1 MIRFDS
7 AAIQK
12 LFPKVSPI
20 TAYYSSSK
28 TWVFPFF
35 VFFLFFVNSIERAT
49 VRAVSNGI
57 RLIPA
62 WHSISR
68 QKKMAYSTGLN

>member
-12 LFPKVSPI
+12 VFPKVSPI

-28 TWVFPFF
+28 TWVFPSF
-35 VFFLFFVNSIERAT
+35 FFLFSVNSIERA
-49 VRAVSNGI
+49 AV
-57 RLIPA
+57 
-62 WHSISR
+62 
-68 QKKMAYSTGLN
+68 

>member
-12 LFPKVSPI
+12 VFPKFLRLQLI
-20 TAYYSSSK
+20 TALPK
-28 TWVFPFF
+28 PGFF
-35 VFFLFFVNSIERAT
+35 LRFFLFFVNSIERAA

-68 QKKMAYSTGLN
+68 QKKWPIQRD

>member
-12 LFPKVSPI
+12 VFPKVSPI

-28 TWVFPFF
+28 TWVFPSFF
-35 VFFLFFVNSIERAT
+35 SFFVNSIERAA

>member
-12 LFPKVSPI
+12 VFPKVSPI

-28 TWVFPFF
+28 TWVFPSFF
-35 VFFLFFVNSIERAT
+35 SFFCKFYRTGGGTSGIEWH
-49 VRAVSNGI
+49 
-57 RLIPA
+57 PA
-62 WHSISR
+62 NPSLAFDFST
-68 QKKMAYSTGLN
+68 KKMAYSTGLN

>member
-12 LFPKVSPI
+12 IFPKVSPI

-28 TWVFPFF
+28 TWVFPSF
-35 VFFLFFVNSIERAT
+35 FFLFSVNSIERAA

-68 QKKMAYSTGLN
+68 QKKWPIQRD